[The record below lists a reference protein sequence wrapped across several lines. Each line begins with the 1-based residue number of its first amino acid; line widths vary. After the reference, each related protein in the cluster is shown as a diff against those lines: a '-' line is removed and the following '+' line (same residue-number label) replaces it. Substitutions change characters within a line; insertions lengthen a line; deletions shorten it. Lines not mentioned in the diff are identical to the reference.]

1 MNQKPVRQ
9 PDLDPLIREVET
21 RLPEAP
27 LEAVRGLSR
36 RLFSRGYA
44 AIADGRPIGGI
55 ADDVARLYHLVESAT
70 DGTIAVRVEWD
81 PEDTSRGIL
90 QTVMEDRPFIVDT
103 VREYL
108 HSVGLEI
115 PYLLHP
121 VVVVDRDTSG
131 RVIDIRDHAAEGRRV
146 SVMHVVLDGAH
157 HAPSKE
163 TLEAEIRQRLEVVR
177 TVTEDFPAMVEQ
189 AGTLIGEL
197 EAKRH
202 EIPWRSPELEEVQ
215 ELLRWLVDPGFVFLG
230 YRAYRIEP
238 DDAGRHW
245 IHVEEGSGLG
255 ILRDDDKSR
264 YREPGPLDALP
275 PDLRARVLGGP
286 LLIIS
291 KTNAESP
298 IRRHVRMDYVGIK
311 RLHPDGTVWGEH
323 RFLGLFTAKAFSQD
337 ASSIPILRRKLREI
351 LQLEAAPPGSHDYN
365 VILQTFNS
373 MPKEELFL
381 ASVEEIRSVIDAVMT
396 TAGADDVRVT
406 ARPDQLGRGI
416 QIMVILPK
424 THFSGQVRRKLQ
436 AALIEAYQG
445 GLLNYHLAL
454 GQGDQARLHFY
465 LEHDP
470 DEAGPVDLDAVQTE
484 VRAIVRTW
492 EERLEDALVA
502 RHGAARG
509 HHLATHLVQF
519 SSGYQA
525 AMDIA
530 TATED
535 VGQLARLAETRET
548 QLLLGRSTTG
558 TGRHY
563 ELRVF
568 AERGQFVLSDVIPT
582 LENLGLR
589 VLDSSRFTVEL
600 HDETVHGAGTAAAP
614 GAETLPAKIQIFD
627 AETRRDYD
635 LDIEAAQ
642 DRIADA
648 LRAIHTGRAEDDR
661 LNELIVT
668 AGLSWEEVSVLRAYA
683 GYTFRIG
690 AVASPTGGQF
700 PLTLYPAIARCLFE
714 AFEAR
719 FDPAA
724 RESAE
729 KASRRL
735 RRDFDRGLASVRGIE
750 DDRTLRRMMEL
761 VHATVRTNY
770 YREAL
775 RRSPLLALKIA
786 SRSVEFIPEPKPKH
800 EVYLRGP
807 RMEAAHLRMDD
818 VARGGIRWSDRYGD
832 FRVEVLGLVK
842 TQRVKNAVIVPGGA
856 KGAFIV
862 KRLPEDREARL
873 AAGLDSYRDFIRG
886 LLEISDNVV
895 DGEVVHP
902 DGVVMHD
909 GPDPYLVVAADKGT
923 AKNSDTANELAAE
936 AGFWLDDAFAS
947 GGSQG
952 YDHKKEGITARGAWE
967 CVKRHFREADIDYEN
982 EPFTTVGIGDMSGD
996 VFGNGMLLS
1005 KQIKLVAAFDH
1016 RHIFLDPDPDPAT
1029 SWAERKRL
1037 FDLPASSWADY
1048 DADLLSEGG
1057 GVHDRAAKQISLP
1070 SQVRQRLGIDRETV
1084 NGNEL
1089 IRAILTA
1096 PVDLLWNGGIGTY
1109 VKAGSERDA
1118 DVGDPSGD
1126 ATRVDGTE
1134 VRAGVVGEG
1143 GNLGFTQRARVE
1155 FALAGGRINTD
1166 AVDNSA
1172 GVDMSDHEVN
1182 LKILLGAP
1190 LSRGDIDP
1198 AARNELLRECTNE
1211 VAYKVLRNC
1220 YSQSMALSLDYMR
1233 ARRRPAAFREVIH
1246 RFERDGILDTAL
1258 EYLPTGEDLIDR
1270 ENAGMHLTRPE
1281 LATLL
1286 AYAKLHLKRSITAS
1300 SVSRDPAM
1308 MELVEDYFPFGALKE
1323 VGDAD
1328 LESHRLRPHI
1338 SSMLLTNRFVD
1349 RMGATAHIQL
1359 MEETGRAA
1367 ASVARTWYVAS
1378 RIADAEDLYERL
1390 RTADATMRSG
1400 AQAQCYLAM
1409 ADALTRATRWLLQ
1422 RVDPAQPIMEAI
1434 EWLHDPV
1441 GSIRDALPDLLTA
1454 ERLDR
1459 FQSSCSLYEMDGLEP
1474 GAAAAL
1480 ATFRYVDELLP
1491 IASLIRDTGADTMQ
1505 VGGVYFGLA
1514 EDIDFPWLRASI
1526 YDLATDDP
1534 WDQRASRILVSRLEL
1549 ARSRM
1554 AAQIIADAEGMTIEE
1569 AMHAFRRRNA
1579 VGLSRI
1585 RNVISDI
1592 RSASEAGL
1600 ASLVVAVD
1608 AVNDPGILEPPDR

>member
-1 MNQKPVRQ
+1 MKHKPAQQ
-9 PDLDPLIREVET
+9 PDLDSLIREVEA

-27 LEAVRGLSR
+27 SRAVRGLSQ
-36 RLFSRGYA
+36 RLFSRGQTLT
-44 AIADGRPIGGI
+44 ADGSPIAGL
-55 ADDVARLYHLVESAT
+55 ADDVAALYRLVESAAE
-70 DGTIAVRVEWD
+70 DAIALRVDWN
-81 PEDTSRGIL
+81 PENASRGVL
-90 QTVMEDRPFIVDT
+90 QTVMDDRPFIVDT
-103 VREYL
+103 LREFL
-108 HSVGLEI
+108 HSADLEI
-115 PYLLHP
+115 DLLLHP

-131 RVIDIRDHAAEGRRV
+131 RVIDVRDRSADGTRM
-146 SVMHVVLDGAH
+146 SIIHVALDGAH
-157 HAPSKE
+157 DVRTRE
-163 TLEAEIRQRLEVVR
+163 TLEAEVRERLELVR
-177 TVTEDFPAMVEQ
+177 AVTEDFPAMVEQ
-189 AGTLIGEL
+189 AGTVISEL
-197 EAKRH
+197 EDKRR
-202 EIPWRSPELEEVQ
+202 ETPWRSAELEEIQ

-245 IHVEEGSGLG
+245 IQIDEGSGLG
-255 ILRDDDKSR
+255 ILRDYEKSR
-264 YREPGPLDALP
+264 YREPRPLDELS
-275 PDLRARVLGGP
+275 PDLRALVLGGP

-298 IRRHVRMDYVGIK
+298 IRRHVRMDYVSVK
-311 RLHPDGTVWGEH
+311 RLRADGTVAGEH

-351 LQLEAAPPGSHDYN
+351 LQLEAAPPGSHDYS

-406 ARPDQLGRGI
+406 ARPDQLGRGM
-416 QIMVILPK
+416 QVMVILPK
-424 THFSGQVRRKLQ
+424 THFSGRVRRRLQ
-436 AALIEAYQG
+436 AALIEAYHG
-445 GLLNYHLAL
+445 TLLNYHLAL

-465 LEHDP
+465 LAHDP
-470 DEAGPVDLDAVQTE
+470 DRTGPVDLDVVQTE
-484 VRAIVRTW
+484 VRSIVRTW
-492 EERLEDALVA
+492 EERLEDALIA
-502 RHGAARG
+502 AHGASRG
-509 HHLATHLVQF
+509 HHLANRLVRF

-525 AMDIA
+525 AVDIE
-530 TATED
+530 TAAGD
-535 VGQLARLAETRET
+535 VTRLARLAETREA
-548 QLLLGRSTTG
+548 QLVLGRSAAERG
-558 TGRHY
+558 GHY
-563 ELRVF
+563 ELRLF
-568 AERGQFVLSDVIPT
+568 AEQGQFVLSDVIPT

-589 VLDSSRFTVEL
+589 VLDSVRFSVAL
-600 HDETVHGAGTAAAP
+600 HDDASEAAA
-614 GAETLPAKIQIFD
+614 ETFRAKIQIFE
-627 AETRRDYD
+627 AEARPGTD
-635 LDIEAAQ
+635 LDIEAAE

-648 LRAIHTGRAEDDR
+648 LRAIHAGRAEDDR

-668 AGLSWEEVSVLRAYA
+668 AGLSWEEVSVLRSYA
-683 GYTFRIG
+683 GYTFRVG
-690 AVASPTGGQF
+690 AVASPSAGEF
-700 PLTLYPAIARCLFE
+700 PLTLHPAIARCLFQ

-724 RESAE
+724 RDGADETG
-729 KASRRL
+729 RRL
-735 RRDFDRGLASVRGIE
+735 RREFDGRLASVRGIE
-750 DDRTLRRMMEL
+750 ADRALRRMMEL

-770 YREAL
+770 YRGGL

-786 SRSVEFIPEPKPKH
+786 SGTIDFIPKPKPKH

-807 RMEAAHLRMDD
+807 RTEATHLRMDD

-862 KRLPEDREARL
+862 KRLPDDREGRI
-873 AAGLDSYRDFIRG
+873 AAALDSYRDFIRG

-895 DGEVVHP
+895 DGDVTQPSGVVVH
-902 DGVVMHD
+902 DGL
-909 GPDPYLVVAADKGT
+909 DPYLVVAADKGT

-952 YDHKKEGITARGAWE
+952 YDHKEEGITARGAWE
-967 CVKRHFREADIDYEN
+967 CVQRHFREADIDHEH
-982 EPFTTVGIGDMSGD
+982 EPFTAVGIGDMSGD
-996 VFGNGMLLS
+996 VFGNGILLS
-1005 KQIKLVAAFDH
+1005 RNVKLVAAFDH
-1016 RHIFLDPDPDPAT
+1016 RHVFLDPDPDPET

-1037 FDLPASSWADY
+1037 FDLPVSSWADY
-1048 DADLLSEGG
+1048 DESLLSEGG
-1057 GVHDRAAKQISLP
+1057 GVYDRTEKQIALAP
-1070 SQVRQRLGIDRETV
+1070 QVRERLGIERETV

-1089 IRAILTA
+1089 IRAVLRA

-1109 VKAGSERDA
+1109 VKAGSERHA

-1126 ATRVDGTE
+1126 AARVDATE
-1134 VRAGVVGEG
+1134 VRARVVGEG

-1190 LSRGDIDP
+1190 LARGDIDAP
-1198 AARNELLRECTNE
+1198 ARNDLLRECTNE
-1211 VAYKVLRNC
+1211 VSYKVLRNC
-1220 YSQSMALSLDYMR
+1220 YSQSMALSLDYIR
-1233 ARRRPAAFREVIH
+1233 ARRRPAVFREVID
-1246 RFERDGILDTAL
+1246 RFEREGILDPAL
-1258 EYLPTGEDLIDR
+1258 EYLPTGDELIER
-1270 ENAGMHLTRPE
+1270 ENAGAHLTRPE

-1286 AYAKLHLKRSITAS
+1286 AYAKLHLKHSVTAS

-1323 VGDAD
+1323 VTDDD
-1328 LESHRLRPHI
+1328 LEGHRLRPHI

-1349 RMGATAHIQL
+1349 RMGATSHVRL

-1367 ASVARTWYVAS
+1367 ATVARTWYVAT

-1390 RTADATMRSG
+1390 RVADATMRSG
-1400 AQAQCYLAM
+1400 AQLQCYLAM

-1422 RVDPAQPIMEAI
+1422 RSDPARPIAEAI
-1434 EWLHDPV
+1434 EWLHEPV
-1441 GSIRDALPDLLTA
+1441 RAIRDALPELLTA
-1454 ERLDR
+1454 NRLDR
-1459 FQSSCSLYEMDGLEP
+1459 FRSTCARQEADGLEP
-1474 GAAAAL
+1474 EASVAL

-1491 IASLIRDTGADTMQ
+1491 IASLIRDTEADTML

-1514 EDIDFPWLRASI
+1514 EDIDFPWLRGSI
-1526 YDLATDDP
+1526 YELATDDA
-1534 WDQRASRILVSRLEL
+1534 WEQRASRILVQRLER

-1554 AAQIIADAEGMTIEE
+1554 AAQVIAE
-1569 AMHAFRRRNA
+1569 AQGGSVDVDGALRAFRRRNA

-1592 RSASEAGL
+1592 RGAAEVGEVGL
-1600 ASLVVAVD
+1600 AGLVVAVD

>member
-1 MNQKPVRQ
+1 MRHKSGQE
-9 PDLDPLIREVET
+9 PDLGPLIREVEA

-27 LEAVRGLSR
+27 PSAVAGLSR

-44 AIADGRPIGGI
+44 AIADGLPTGGL
-55 ADDVARLYHLVESAT
+55 ADDVAVLYRLVESAT
-70 DGTIAVRVEWD
+70 GGTIAIRIDWD
-81 PEDTSRGIL
+81 PEDASRGVL

-103 VREYL
+103 LREYL
-108 HSVGLEI
+108 HSVGLEV
-115 PYLLHP
+115 PHLLHP
-121 VVVVDRDTSG
+121 VVVVDRDASG
-131 RVIDIRDHAAEGRRV
+131 RVVDIRDRSADGPRA
-146 SVMHVVLDGAH
+146 SVTHMVLDGAH
-157 HAPSKE
+157 HAPTRE
-163 TLEAEIRQRLEVVR
+163 TLEAEIRQRLELVKA
-177 TVTEDFPAMVEQ
+177 VTEDFPAMIEQ
-189 AGTLIGEL
+189 AGTLVGEL
-197 EAKRH
+197 EAKRL
-202 EIPWRSPELEEVQ
+202 EIPWRSRELEEVQ

-230 YRAYRIEP
+230 YRAYRIEA
-238 DDAGRHW
+238 DEAGRDW
-245 IHVEEGSGLG
+245 IHVDEESGLG
-255 ILRDDDKSR
+255 ILRDDTKSK
-264 YREPGPLDALP
+264 YREPRPLDALP
-275 PDLRARVLGGP
+275 ADLRARVLGGP

-311 RLHPDGTVWGEH
+311 RLHPDGTVRGEH
-323 RFLGLFTAKAFSQD
+323 RFLGLFTAKAFSQE

-351 LQLEAAPPGSHDYN
+351 LQLEAAPSGSHDYN

-406 ARPDQLGRGI
+406 ARPDQLGRGV
-416 QIMVILPK
+416 QVMVILPK
-424 THFSGQVRRKLQ
+424 SHFSGQVRRKLQ

-465 LEHDP
+465 LAHDP
-470 DEAGPVDLDAVQTE
+470 DEAGPVDLDAVQKQ
-484 VRAIVRTW
+484 VRSIVRTW
-492 EERLEDALVA
+492 EERLEDALSAV
-502 RHGAARG
+502 HGATRG

-525 AMDIA
+525 AMDID
-530 TATED
+530 TAVED
-535 VGQLARLAETRET
+535 VARLARLAETRES
-548 QLLLGRSTTG
+548 QLRLRRSTSE
-558 TGRHY
+558 TGRY
-563 ELRVF
+563 YQLRLY
-568 AERGQFVLSDVIPT
+568 AERGQYVLSDVIPT

-589 VLDSSRFTVEL
+589 VLDSVRFTVDLQDEAL
-600 HDETVHGAGTAAAP
+600 AAGDETI
-614 GAETLPAKIQIFD
+614 PAKLQVFE
-627 AETRRDYD
+627 AEARRDYD
-635 LDIEAAQ
+635 LDMEAAE

-648 LRAIHTGRAEDDR
+648 LRAIQRGAAEDDR

-668 AGLSWEEVSVLRAYA
+668 AGLSWEEVAVLRAYA
-683 GYTFRIG
+683 GYSFRVG

-700 PLTLYPAIARCLFE
+700 PLVLYPAIARCLFR

-719 FDPAA
+719 FDPGA
-724 RESAE
+724 RQDSDKTLE
-729 KASRRL
+729 RL
-735 RRDFDRGLASVRGIE
+735 RREFNRGLASVRGIE
-750 DDRTLRRMMEL
+750 DDRTLRCMMEL
-761 VHATVRTNY
+761 VHATVRTNH
-770 YREAL
+770 YRGEL

-786 SRSVEFIPEPKPKH
+786 SRSVDFIPEPKPKH
-800 EVYLRGP
+800 EIYLRGP
-807 RMEAAHLRMDD
+807 RTEAAHLRMDD

-862 KRLPEDREARL
+862 KRLPNDRKARL

-895 DGEVVHP
+895 DGEVTRP
-902 DGVVMHD
+902 AGVVIHD
-909 GPDPYLVVAADKGT
+909 EPDPYLVVAADKGT

-936 AGFWLDDAFAS
+936 AGFWLGDAFAS

-982 EPFTTVGIGDMSGD
+982 EPFTAVGIGDMSGD

-1005 KQIKLVAAFDH
+1005 KQVKLLAVFDH
-1016 RHIFLDPDPDPAT
+1016 RHVFLDPDPDPET
-1029 SWAERKRL
+1029 SWTERKRL

-1057 GVHDRAAKQISLP
+1057 GVYERTEKQIHLSP
-1070 SQVRQRLGIDRETV
+1070 HVRQRLGIDRETV

-1126 ATRVDGTE
+1126 ATRVDATE
-1134 VRAGVVGEG
+1134 VRARVVGEG

-1190 LSRGDIDP
+1190 LSRGAIDP
-1198 AARNELLRECTNE
+1198 TARNDLLRECTNE
-1211 VAYKVLRNC
+1211 VSHKVLRNC
-1220 YSQSMALSLDYMR
+1220 YSQSMALSLDYIR
-1233 ARRRPAAFREVIH
+1233 ARRKPAVFREVIQ
-1246 RFERDGILDTAL
+1246 RFEREGILDAAL
-1258 EYLPTGEDLIDR
+1258 EYLPTGDELLER
-1270 ENAGMHLTRPE
+1270 ENAGAHLTRPE

-1286 AYAKLHLKRSITAS
+1286 AYSKLHLKHSITAS
-1300 SVSRDPAM
+1300 SASRDPAM
-1308 MELVEDYFPFGALKE
+1308 MDLVEDYFPFGALKE
-1323 VGDAD
+1323 VEDAD
-1328 LESHRLRPHI
+1328 LEGHRLRAHI
-1338 SSMLLTNRFVD
+1338 SSMLLTNRYVD
-1349 RMGATAHIQL
+1349 RMGATSHIQL
-1359 MEETGRAA
+1359 MDETGRAA
-1367 ASVARTWYVAS
+1367 ATVARTWYVAS

-1390 RTADATMRSG
+1390 RVADVTMRSG
-1400 AQAQCYLAM
+1400 AQSQCYLAM
-1409 ADALTRATRWLLQ
+1409 GDALTRATRWLLQ
-1422 RVDPAQPIMEAI
+1422 HVDPAQPISDAI
-1434 EWLHDPV
+1434 EWLHEPV
-1441 GSIRDALPDLLTA
+1441 GAVRAALPELLTA
-1454 ERLDR
+1454 ERLER
-1459 FQSSCSLYEMDGLEP
+1459 FQSTCSLHEMDGLDPE
-1474 GAAAAL
+1474 AALSL
-1480 ATFRYVDELLP
+1480 ATFRYVEELLP
-1491 IASLIRDTGADTMQ
+1491 VARLVRETGADTMR
-1505 VGGVYFGLA
+1505 VGEVYFGLA
-1514 EDIDFPWLRASI
+1514 ADIDFPWLRSSI
-1526 YDLATDDP
+1526 YEWATDDP
-1534 WDQRASRILVSRLEL
+1534 WDQRASRILVTRLER

-1554 AAQIIADAEGMTIEE
+1554 AAQVIADAEDSTVKR
-1569 AMHAFRRRNA
+1569 AMRAFRRRHA

-1585 RNVISDI
+1585 RNVISDM
-1592 RSASEAGL
+1592 RSAGETHLAG
-1600 ASLVVAVD
+1600 LVVAVD
-1608 AVNDPGILEPPDR
+1608 AVNDPGILGPPDR